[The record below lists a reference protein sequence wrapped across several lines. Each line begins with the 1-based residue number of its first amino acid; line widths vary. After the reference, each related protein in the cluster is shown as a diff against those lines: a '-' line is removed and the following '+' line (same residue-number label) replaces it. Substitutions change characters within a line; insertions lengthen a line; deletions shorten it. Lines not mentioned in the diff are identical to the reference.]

1 MPEALARV
9 KAALG
14 RDAVILHTRSIQ
26 RGGLLGLGAH
36 TEIEITATA
45 DSRVPIV
52 RARES
57 GESSRSNQPSQPSR
71 LGVPRRPPDAGM
83 GTLHAAPRLT
93 QVDSGNVVPGPLP
106 PSKGSIKPA
115 PIPAAPRLD
124 DAALLEEISAIR
136 AMVEELSSRAP
147 ANRTPD
153 VPAELVQHY
162 SRVIGQQ
169 VADELAKELIDRVA
183 EATVGLPPSE
193 RSSGSPEFQQR
204 VEAELTR
211 CIAEMMPPAEALTL
225 RGDGQPTVIALVGP
239 TGVGKTTTIA
249 KLAANL
255 TLREGRRAGLITQ
268 DHYRIAAVE
277 QLATYARILRIP
289 MEPVL
294 TPQAMREAI
303 QKLSSVDV
311 ILIDTA
317 GRSQR
322 DGARLA
328 ELKEF
333 LAAAQPDQ
341 IHLVLSSTAGESAL
355 REAMERF
362 AQVGARHVV
371 FTKLDEAVGFGVL
384 LNVLHKTGLR
394 MSYFTTGQTV
404 PDDIEPAAAHR
415 VARLIVGGATADPE
429 DSTLP
434 LGAARRKEGYI
445 A

>member
-26 RGGLLGLGAH
+26 RGGVLGLGAH

-45 DSRVPIV
+45 DARVPIV
-52 RARES
+52 RARDGGEAKELKQPDAARRPNGSEVILPPAEPRLAEAHLS
-57 GESSRSNQPSQPSR
+57 GLEARPMPPVYVPAKSAPGP
-71 LGVPRRPPDAGM
+71 VAPRR
-83 GTLHAAPRLT
+83 
-93 QVDSGNVVPGPLP
+93 
-106 PSKGSIKPA
+106 
-115 PIPAAPRLD
+115 D

-136 AMVEELSSRAP
+136 AMVEELSSRSP
-147 ANRTPD
+147 VDRTPD

-169 VADELAKELIDRVA
+169 VADDLAKELIDRVA
-183 EATVGLPPSE
+183 RATSGFPAPM
-193 RSSGSPEFQQR
+193 RSCESPEFQQR
-204 VEAELTR
+204 VESELTR
-211 CIAEMMPPAEALTL
+211 CIAEMMPPAESLTL
-225 RGDGQPTVIALVGP
+225 RGDGRPTVIALVGP

-255 TLREGRRAGLITQ
+255 TLREGRRVGLITQ

-303 QKLSSVDV
+303 QKLSHVDV

-322 DGARLA
+322 DSARLT
-328 ELKEF
+328 ELGEF
-333 LAAAQPDQ
+333 LAAAAPDQ
-341 IHLVLSSTAGESAL
+341 IHLVLSSTAGEPAL
-355 REAMERF
+355 RDAMERF
-362 AQVGARHVV
+362 EQVGARHVV

-384 LNVLHKTGLR
+384 LNVLHRTGLR
-394 MSYFTTGQTV
+394 MSYFTTGQSV
-404 PDDIEPAAAHR
+404 PDDIEPAAASR
-415 VARLIVGGATADPE
+415 VARLIVGGATADPNDPE
-429 DSTLP
+429 PVENTAS
-434 LGAARRKEGYI
+434 GKEGYVV
-445 A
+445 

>member
-26 RGGLLGLGAH
+26 RGGVLGLGAH

-57 GESSRSNQPSQPSR
+57 GESSRSNQPRAVRQPPETG
-71 LGVPRRPPDAGM
+71 LAMPP
-83 GTLHAAPRLT
+83 AAPRLT
-93 QVDSGNVVPGPLP
+93 QADSGDVVPRPLLSASSP
-106 PSKGSIKPA
+106 PKPE

-136 AMVEELSSRAP
+136 AMVEALSSRSP
-147 ANRTPD
+147 MERTPD

-183 EATVGLPPSE
+183 QATAGLPPSE

-204 VEAELTR
+204 VETELTR
-211 CIAEMMPPAEALTL
+211 CIAEMMPPAESLTL
-225 RGDGQPTVIALVGP
+225 RGDGKPTVIALVGP

-249 KLAANL
+249 KLAANW
-255 TLREGRRAGLITQ
+255 TLREGRRVGLITQ

-303 QKLSSVDV
+303 QKLSSVEV

-328 ELKEF
+328 ELNEF
-333 LAAAQPDQ
+333 LAVAKPDQ

-404 PDDIEPAAAHR
+404 PDDIEPAAAQR
-415 VARLIVGGATADPE
+415 VARLIVGGATADPV
-429 DSTLP
+429 DSIPP
-434 LGAARRKEGYI
+434 LGAAQRKEGYV

>member
-26 RGGLLGLGAH
+26 RGGVLGLGAH
-36 TEIEITATA
+36 TEIEITATV

-52 RARES
+52 RARDS
-57 GESSRSNQPSQPSR
+57 GESSRLNQPSAV
-71 LGVPRRPPDAGM
+71 GRPLDARVA
-83 GTLHAAPRLT
+83 LPPAAP
-93 QVDSGNVVPGPLP
+93 P
-106 PSKGSIKPA
+106 
-115 PIPAAPRLD
+115 PAAPRLD
-124 DAALLEEISAIR
+124 DAALLKEISAIR
-136 AMVEELSSRAP
+136 AMVEELSIRSP
-147 ANRTPD
+147 ADHTPD

-183 EATVGLPPSE
+183 QATAGLPPSG
-193 RSSGSPEFQQR
+193 RSSGSLEFQQR
-204 VEAELTR
+204 VDAELTR

-255 TLREGRRAGLITQ
+255 TLREGRRVGLITQ

-328 ELKEF
+328 ELNEF
-333 LAAAQPDQ
+333 LTVAKPDQ
-341 IHLVLSSTAGESAL
+341 IHLVLSSTAGEPAL

-404 PDDIEPAAAHR
+404 PDDIEPAAANR
-415 VARLIVGGATADPE
+415 VARLIVGGATADLV
-429 DSTLP
+429 DSTP
-434 LGAARRKEGYI
+434 PAGAAPRKEGYV

>member
-14 RDAVILHTRSIQ
+14 RDAVILHTRSIR
-26 RGGLLGLGAH
+26 RGGVLGLGTH

-45 DSRVPIV
+45 DARVPIV
-52 RARES
+52 RARDGGDAKGLKHPE
-57 GESSRSNQPSQPSR
+57 GVRRPYGAETVQPPVVPRVMETHVGGLEASPSR
-71 LGVPRRPPDAGM
+71 PVDLSARPASGPVAPRR
-83 GTLHAAPRLT
+83 
-93 QVDSGNVVPGPLP
+93 
-106 PSKGSIKPA
+106 
-115 PIPAAPRLD
+115 D

-136 AMVEELSSRAP
+136 AMVEELSSRSP
-147 ANRTPD
+147 VDRTPD

-169 VADELAKELIDRVA
+169 VADDLAKELIDRVA
-183 EATVGLPPSE
+183 RATSSLPPPM
-193 RSSGSPEFQQR
+193 RSGESPEFAQR
-204 VEAELTR
+204 VECELTR

-225 RGDGQPTVIALVGP
+225 RGDGKPTVVALVGP

-255 TLREGRRAGLITQ
+255 TLREGRRVGLITQ

-294 TPQAMREAI
+294 TPQAMRDAI
-303 QKLSSVDV
+303 HKLSDVDV

-322 DGARLA
+322 DAARLS
-328 ELKEF
+328 ELREF

-341 IHLVLSSTAGESAL
+341 IHLVLSSTAGEPAL
-355 REAMERF
+355 RDAVERF
-362 AQVGARHVV
+362 GQVGARHVV

-384 LNVLHKTGLR
+384 LNVLHRTGLR
-394 MSYFTTGQTV
+394 MSYFTTGQSV
-404 PDDIEPAAAHR
+404 PDDIEPAAASR
-415 VARLIVGGATADPE
+415 VARLIVDGATADP
-429 DSTLP
+429 
-434 LGAARRKEGYI
+434 GASDATVEAVYGKGGN
-445 A
+445 AA

>member
-26 RGGLLGLGAH
+26 RGGVLGLGAH

-57 GESSRSNQPSQPSR
+57 GESSRSNQPRAVRQPPEAG
-71 LGVPRRPPDAGM
+71 LAMPP
-83 GTLHAAPRLT
+83 AAPRLT
-93 QVDSGNVVPGPLP
+93 QADSGDVVPSPLP
-106 PSKGSIKPA
+106 PANGSLRPA
-115 PIPAAPRLD
+115 PVSAAPRQD

-136 AMVEELSSRAP
+136 AMVEELSSRTP

-183 EATVGLPPSE
+183 EATAGLPFSE
-193 RSSGSPEFQQR
+193 RTSGSPQFQQR

-211 CIAEMMPPAEALTL
+211 CIAEMMPPAESLTL

-255 TLREGRRAGLITQ
+255 TLREGRRVGLITQ

-333 LAAAQPDQ
+333 LAAARPDQ

-362 AQVGARHVV
+362 AQVGVRHVV

-384 LNVLHKTGLR
+384 LNVLHRTGLR

-415 VARLIVGGATADPE
+415 VARLIVGGATADME
-429 DSTLP
+429 DSTP
-434 LGAARRKEGYI
+434 PPGAARRKVGYI